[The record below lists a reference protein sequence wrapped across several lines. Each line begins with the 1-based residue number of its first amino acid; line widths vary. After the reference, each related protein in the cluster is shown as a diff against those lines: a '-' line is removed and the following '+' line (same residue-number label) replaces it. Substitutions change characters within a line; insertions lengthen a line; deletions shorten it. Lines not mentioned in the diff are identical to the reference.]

1 MARSIDNSEDIID
14 SRDVIERIEE
24 LEGER
29 ESLQQDVEDATEQAN
44 EAETDDESTD
54 AGEAMRVAQN
64 ALDDWDNSEEAGELA
79 ALKALAEEGEGYS
92 DWEHGAQLIRDS
104 YFQTY
109 AMELADEI
117 GATSDNDAW
126 PLNCID
132 WERAARELRMDY
144 SGIDFDGVTYWV
156 R

>member
-29 ESLQQDVEDATEQAN
+29 DAHNEDNPGEDSDGL
-44 EAETDDESTD
+44 TDWEREYDDD
-54 AGEAMRVAQN
+54 ARE
-64 ALDDWDNSEEAGELA
+64 
-79 ALKALAEEGEGYS
+79 LKALQELAEEGSGYS

-104 YFQTY
+104 YFETY
-109 AMELADEI
+109 AQELAEEI
-117 GATSDNDAW
+117 GAISGSEGW
-126 PLNCID
+126 PFNCID
-132 WERAARELRMDY
+132 WEKAARELRMDY
-144 SGIDFDGVTYWV
+144 SSIDFNGETYWV

>member
-29 ESLQQDVEDATEQAN
+29 ESLQQDIEDA
-44 EAETDDESTD
+44 EAAVIEADGIDSED
-54 AGEAMRVAQN
+54 AEAAEATARE
-64 ALDDWDNSEEAGELA
+64 ALDAWDNSEEAGELA

-104 YFQTY
+104 YFETY
-109 AMELADEI
+109 AQELAEEI
-117 GATSDNDAW
+117 GAISGSEGW

-132 WERAARELRMDY
+132 WEKAARELRMDY
-144 SGIDFDGVTYWV
+144 SGIDFDGETYWV

>member
-1 MARSIDNSEDIID
+1 MARTIDNSEDIID

-29 ESLQQDVEDATEQAN
+29 ESLQQDVEDA
-44 EAETDDESTD
+44 EAAVIEADGIDSED
-54 AGEAMRVAQN
+54 AEAAEATARE
-64 ALDDWDNSEEAGELA
+64 ALADWDNSEEAGELA

-104 YFQTY
+104 YFETY

-132 WERAARELRMDY
+132 WEKAARELRMDY
-144 SGIDFDGVTYWV
+144 SSIDFDGETYWV